1 MASASKSG
9 ALFPTNGRSPCARTH
24 AAARQSQL
32 SQRHQYHPKKI
43 KHQIAP
49 NLASG
54 PGDEAA
60 GPSRSRGGGGGEA
73 QGLPGGEGSGGT
85 AGTAATAR
93 RRAPSGRREAP
104 RQRRR
109 RRRTPWPWLVEVEAG
124 GGLGLGGGG
133 MRWGGRGRALI
144 WCRNLFQPSSFG
156 LETRSRLLLSA
167 HLQKTAFV
175 LLSTEHIFS
184 ARKIER
190 GIMFPPHEK

>member
-1 MASASKSG
+1 MWLPDYRHTLMNPWSNMASASKSG

-133 MRWGGRGRALI
+133 GCGGVGAGGR
-144 WCRNLFQPSSFG
+144 
-156 LETRSRLLLSA
+156 
-167 HLQKTAFV
+167 
-175 LLSTEHIFS
+175 
-184 ARKIER
+184 
-190 GIMFPPHEK
+190 